1 MKTSYWI
8 AIFAVLAIAAL
19 GVWHAEKHPI
29 STALSGPQPVEVS
42 STTPSIPDPCVADG
56 TIKTGPGPWKS
67 TLYYLCF
74 QMNSSTV
81 LLNNPDTLNEFG
93 DDGQFEAGAFS
104 VIVLPSAFPVPAPN
118 SCKGVIVSM
127 PWTGY
132 SASPD
137 AKANVVA
144 KKALYDQLSALKSNP
159 NGHVNVVL
167 KLNPYVTVVQTNPLK
182 LRLTE
187 CNVFFRDVNG
197 KYVPSLN

>member
-1 MKTSYWI
+1 MKISYWI
-8 AIFAVLAIAAL
+8 AIFAVLALAAL
-19 GVWHAEKHPI
+19 GMWQAAKHTTP
-29 STALSGPQPVEVS
+29 TTLSVPQTVEAS
-42 STTPSIPDPCVADG
+42 STTPSIPDPCIADG
-56 TIKTGPGPWKS
+56 TIKTGLGPWKS

-81 LLNNPDTLNEFG
+81 LLNNPDTLNGFG

-104 VIVLPSAFPVPAPN
+104 VIVRPSGFPVPMPN
-118 SCKGVIVSM
+118 SCKGVIVTM

-132 SASPD
+132 SESPN
-137 AKANVVA
+137 AKGNVVA

-159 NGHVNVVL
+159 SGHVNVVL
-167 KLNPYVTVVQTNPLK
+167 ELNPYVTVVQTKPLK
-182 LRLTE
+182 LLLTE